1 MLSKSDF
8 KIASTCPKKLIYKKA
23 SYKTKNDEN
32 EYMEMLAKG
41 GHIVSKYAQL
51 MYPDAIEINTE
62 SLEKGHEKTKQLLEE
77 NENIIL
83 FEATFISDGKVV
95 RADIL
100 EKVGN
105 VLNIIEVKSKSHD
118 DEEDKAKAIKKQKE
132 NIEDVTYQTLVV
144 KELYPEYDIHSFLLL
159 PDKAKRTT
167 IEGLAGWF
175 SSTEMIEEQ
184 FEMDELP
191 ARNGGNI
198 KRPVIEFKYENYEDR
213 HLYINQLKENH
224 LLTLLNVDKEVVEK
238 IDLIKDRASRFHDIL
253 TNGIQLGPFFY

>member
-118 DEEDKAKAIKKQKE
+118 DEEDKAKAIRIKKEKP
-132 NIEDVTYQTLVV
+132 I
-144 KELYPEYDIHSFLLL
+144 LL
-159 PDKAKRTT
+159 RC
-167 IEGLAGWF
+167 
-175 SSTEMIEEQ
+175 
-184 FEMDELP
+184 
-191 ARNGGNI
+191 
-198 KRPVIEFKYENYEDR
+198 FK
-213 HLYINQLKENH
+213 K
-224 LLTLLNVDKEVVEK
+224 
-238 IDLIKDRASRFHDIL
+238 LITKPMNAI
-253 TNGIQLGPFFY
+253 